1 MRFSCYGATLCLV
14 LGFQGV
20 AAAELSGR
28 FSILGATAQ
37 SEAGDFG
44 YQQSVGHILTA
55 DQQGLRLMLE
65 EGGGGS
71 EWSAHLRAVRSHSH
85 GFTTDGS
92 HSSTLFRYA
101 ALGGTI
107 IDESDGTTSTEIR
120 YEMDRLYYR
129 RHFNNTTLSLG
140 RQAIDWGSGRFWQPT
155 NLFGSFA
162 PTDLDTDYKPGID
175 AIGIDYFPGS
185 FSSLTAVYALAPKDQ
200 ETIKDSGALHYR
212 RQVGEQSEITLV
224 AGMIAGNT
232 AAGGSFES
240 VWQGIGWR
248 LEGVHY
254 QIEDE
259 QALFWIAGADYQFA
273 NGILLSA
280 EYYDNSRGAGSE
292 SELAGKYG
300 DPLVAAG
307 LQQHLSRH
315 LLGIAIARD
324 LTPLL
329 HGGYTLLGS
338 RLEEVNGADAWSV
351 MHQFNLTY
359 SVSNESD
366 LLASLML
373 SDGRGVSVDD
383 EPRSEFG
390 HIPAIFTLR
399 LRFYF

>member
-14 LGFQGV
+14 LGFQDV

-28 FSILGATAQ
+28 FSMLGATAQ
-37 SEAGDFG
+37 AAEGDFG
-44 YQQSVGHILTA
+44 YQENVGHILTA

-65 EGGGGS
+65 EGDGSS

-101 ALGGTI
+101 DLGGTI

-129 RHFNNTTLSLG
+129 RHLTNATLSFG

-175 AIGIDYFPGS
+175 SLVLDYFPTS
-185 FSSLTAVYALAPKDQ
+185 FSSLTGVYALAPEGQ
-200 ETIKDSGALHYR
+200 STIKNSAALHYR
-212 RQVGEQSEITLV
+212 RQVGELSEITLV
-224 AGMIAGNT
+224 AGSIAGNT
-232 AAGGSFES
+232 AVGGAFES

-248 LEGVHY
+248 LEGAHY
-254 QIEDE
+254 QIGDE

-273 NGILLSA
+273 SGTLLSA
-280 EYYDNSRGAGSE
+280 EYYDNSRGASSE
-292 SELAGKYG
+292 SELTGKYS
-300 DPLVAAG
+300 DLLVASG

-315 LLGIAIARD
+315 LLGIAISRD

-338 RLEEVNGADAWSV
+338 MLKEMKGVDAWSV
-351 MHQFNLTY
+351 MHQFNLSY

-373 SDGRGVSVDD
+373 SDGKGLSVDD

-390 HIPAIFTLR
+390 HIPATFTLR